1 MARARFRPTSLVFAA
16 IVLAPWLTARGDDM
30 AVPLQLQVDL
40 SVKVIEYAQEPP
52 AQSADVV
59 RIGIVFKAD
68 SPESSRAATEL
79 KVAFDRVPTIAGRPH
94 EQAVLQWK
102 GATSTVEEFKR
113 RNLMVVYFTPGLDS
127 EVPAAARALQ
137 GVRCITI
144 ASVDSYVRSGA
155 LLGFELVSG
164 HPKMVFNLGQAKK
177 QEVVFRSAVMKLMRL
192 VE

>member
-1 MARARFRPTSLVFAA
+1 MARVPFRSAALACAVIALATSFV
-16 IVLAPWLTARGDDM
+16 ARGDEL

-40 SVKVIEYAQEPP
+40 SVKVIEYAQEPA
-52 AQSADVV
+52 AQTADVI

-68 SPESSRAATEL
+68 SAESSRAATEL

-94 EQAVLQWK
+94 EQTTLQWK
-102 GATSTVEEFKR
+102 GASNMVDEFKR
-113 RNLMVVYFTPGLDS
+113 RNLMVVYVTPGLDA
-127 EVPAAARALQ
+127 EVPALARALQ
-137 GVRCITI
+137 GMRFITI

-164 HPKMVFNLGQAKK
+164 HPKMLFNLGQAKK
-177 QEVVFRSAVMKLMRL
+177 QDVVFRSAVMKLMRL